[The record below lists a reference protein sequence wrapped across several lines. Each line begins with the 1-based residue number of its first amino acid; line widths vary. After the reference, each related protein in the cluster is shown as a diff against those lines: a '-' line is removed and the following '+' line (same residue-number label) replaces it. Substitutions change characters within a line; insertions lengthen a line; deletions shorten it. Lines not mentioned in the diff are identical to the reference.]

1 MVGSDCPSSTGPGWM
16 IHMMTCA
23 DYYTKATLLMKFRK
37 SSVFSLFFFYSHWRK
52 NKLAFLFWDRTTHT
66 MRLRHTQ
73 QTALMDMES
82 VSQRAYIH
90 GSASSSVMLQ
100 ASNGGWNFLRILPS
114 SHRKQQTNLVRTC
127 WARSVMQQ
135 IAAHP
140 YYSQTEQ
147 ERVNQNSQHS

>member
-1 MVGSDCPSSTGPGWM
+1 MTAPLLLVLDKWFTWWHVLTTQRPLFWWNSASHLFLVFFFLLPLKKKQISVSILGS
-16 IHMMTCA
+16 
-23 DYYTKATLLMKFRK
+23 YYT
-37 SSVFSLFFFYSHWRK
+37 YYEI
-52 NKLAFLFWDRTTHT
+52 TTHT
-66 MRLRHTQ
+66 E
-73 QTALMDMES
+73 QTAVMDMES
-82 VSQRAYIH
+82 VSQGAYIH